1 MYEFPD
7 ELWNLI
13 KDFTFDKSF
22 WEKLHKHKMKH
33 ILKPINGYYK
43 EIYIRWTHFPPWP
56 NTNDI
61 IRAEYANNNF
71 RFIEYAPRPNL
82 PLTSICY
89 NVKGNGGWWCGY
101 GWQKKQIID
110 LT

>member
-13 KDFTFDKSF
+13 KDFTFDWKRS
-22 WEKLHKHKMKH
+22 HKNKMKH

-43 EIYIRWTHFPPWP
+43 EIYTRWQLFPPYP

-61 IRAEYANNNF
+61 IRAEYLI
-71 RFIEYAPRPNL
+71 RPDWAPRPNL

-89 NVKGNGGWWCGY
+89 NSKGTGGWWCGY